1 MTEKLNLSTLSKKFS
16 DEDSARELL
25 EKLRWQGGVICPHC
39 DAERAYKIVPKEG
52 SKTRKGLW
60 KCAICRKQFT
70 VTVGTIFEGSRIP
83 ISKWLMAIHL
93 ICSSKKGVSALQL
106 SRNLDLT
113 YKTAWFMA
121 HRIRYAMG
129 QEPLRTKLKG
139 TVEADEAYFGG
150 KISNMH
156 RKDRVRRNLI
166 TGQRGLSKEKA
177 PVVTLVEREGEGRVK
192 TRHME
197 HVTSLN
203 IKRMLNECVARDNAF
218 LMTDEAHQYKGAKHM
233 FLGHE
238 TVQHSAKEYVR
249 GLAHVN
255 TAESVHALLKR
266 GVMGVY
272 HHWSKKH
279 LHRYLAEFD
288 FRWNTR
294 KITDGERTME
304 AIAIVGGKRLR
315 YNDPIKK

>member
-1 MTEKLNLSTLSKKFS
+1 MFEKLNLSTLSKLFS
-16 DEDSARELL
+16 DEDKARDLL
-25 EKLRWQGGVICPHC
+25 ETLRWKDGVVCPHC
-39 DAERAYKIVPKEG
+39 DAERAYKLEPKEG
-52 SKTRKGLW
+52 SKTRKGVW

-83 ISKWLMAIHL
+83 LSKWLMAIHL
-93 ICSSKKGVSALQL
+93 ICSSKKGISALQL
-106 SRNLDLT
+106 SRNLGLT

-129 QEPLRTKLKG
+129 QQPLLGKLKG
-139 TVEADEAYFGG
+139 TVEADETYIGG
-150 KISNMH
+150 KSKNMH
-156 RKDRVRRNLI
+156 AD
-166 TGQRGLSKEKA
+166 QRAKRIAGRGSVDKA
-177 PVVTLVEREGEGRVK
+177 PVVTLVERDGRVQ

-197 HVTSLN
+197 HITSAN
-203 IKRMLNECVARDNAF
+203 IKRMLRECVSPDNAF
-218 LMTDEAHQYKGAKHM
+218 LMTDEAMPYKGSKHM

-238 TVQHSAKEYVR
+238 VVNHSEKEYVR
-249 GLAHVN
+249 GIAHCN

-266 GVMGVY
+266 GVMGTY

-288 FRWNTR
+288 FRWNFR
-294 KITDGERTME
+294 KVSDGERTAE

-315 YNDPIKK
+315 YSDPIKKH

>member
-1 MTEKLNLSTLSKKFS
+1 MSKKLNLSTLSKLFS
-16 DEDSARELL
+16 DEDKARELL
-25 EKLRWQGGVICPHC
+25 ETMRWGDGVVCPHC
-39 DAERAYKIVPKEG
+39 DAERAYKIEPKEG

-83 ISKWLMAIHL
+83 LSKWLMALHL
-93 ICSSKKGVSALQL
+93 ICSSKKGISALQL

-113 YKTAWFMA
+113 YKSAWFMA
-121 HRIRYAMG
+121 HRIRYAMS
-129 QEPLRTKLKG
+129 QEPLRTKLRG
-139 TVEADEAYFGG
+139 VVESDEVYIGG
-150 KISNMH
+150 KFSNMH
-156 RKDRVRRNLI
+156 ADKREVAR
-166 TGQRGLSKEKA
+166 QGLRYDKA
-177 PVVTLVEREGEGRVK
+177 PVVTLVERSGRVK
-192 TRHME
+192 THHME
-197 HVTSLN
+197 HVTSQN
-203 IKRMLNECVARDNAF
+203 IKRVLRETVNQQEAF
-218 LMTDEAHQYKGAKHM
+218 LMTDDSHPYKGAKHM

-238 TVQHSAKEYVR
+238 SVVHSAGEYVR
-249 GLAHVN
+249 GSGGGAVHVN

-294 KITDGERTME
+294 KISDGERTME
-304 AIAIVGGKRLR
+304 AVAIVGGKRLR
-315 YNDPIKK
+315 YRDPVKKH